1 MGRRTAGRTRVNDAN
16 ANANAD
22 ADADADADAAGARQ
36 PLNRLRVNASAIQ
49 KATTA

>member
-1 MGRRTAGRTRVNDAN
+1 MGRRTAGRTRVN
-16 ANANAD
+16 D